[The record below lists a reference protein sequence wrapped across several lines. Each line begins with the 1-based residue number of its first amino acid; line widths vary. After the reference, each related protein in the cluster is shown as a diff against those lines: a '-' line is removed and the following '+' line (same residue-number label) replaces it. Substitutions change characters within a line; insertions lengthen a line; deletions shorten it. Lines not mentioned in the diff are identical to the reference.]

1 MSDLISE
8 TAQRLFSSH
17 AEAAFDAT
25 PERVEDGA
33 SPWPESLWHDIEA
46 MGMPLALLAEEDGG
60 YGLDAREALGLVRIA
75 GHHALPVPLGETL
88 VANWLLAAVR
98 LPLAEGPASLIRGL
112 TATQCEDGWQVHG
125 SAPRCAYGRY
135 AHVVVALA
143 NTADGQT
150 LLVRLAPTPQ
160 LDPSSNLAA
169 EARDDLQI
177 EQTVPTTCAATI
189 SLSADTWLALGAT
202 LRAQALAGAL
212 EATLALCVEYANE
225 RQQFGRPI
233 GKFQAIQHHLALMA
247 GEVAAARA
255 GADFA
260 AGRLPLALSEAAAF
274 TFAAA
279 TAKLRTGGAA
289 GQVAAL
295 AHQIH
300 GAIGFSHEYH
310 LHALTRRL
318 WAWRE
323 EYGAEAY
330 WAEYLGTAVCE
341 RGAAAL
347 WPFITAEPTGDAA

>member
-1 MSDLISE
+1 MNDLISE

-17 AEAAFDAT
+17 AEAAFSAM
-25 PERVEDGA
+25 PERVENGA
-33 SPWPESLWHDIEA
+33 SPWLDPLWRDIEA
-46 MGMPLALLAEEDGG
+46 MGMPLALLAEDDGG

-88 VANWLLAAVR
+88 LANWLLAAVG
-98 LPLAEGPASLIRGL
+98 LPLAEGPATLAWGL
-112 TATQCEDGWQVHG
+112 SATRCENGWQVHG

-135 AHVVVALA
+135 AQVIVALA
-143 NTADGQT
+143 DTADGRT
-150 LLVRLAPTPQ
+150 LLLRLASAPQ
-160 LDPSSNLAA
+160 FEPGCNLAA
-169 EARDDLQI
+169 EARDNLRI
-177 EQTVPTTCAATI
+177 EQTVAATCAAAI
-189 SLSADTWLALGAT
+189 SLTADTWLAIGAT
-202 LRAQALAGAL
+202 LRAQAMAGAL

-225 RQQFGRPI
+225 RQQFGRAI
-233 GKFQAIQHHLALMA
+233 GKFQAIQHHLAVMA

-260 AGRLPLALSEAAAF
+260 AGRLPLAFTEADAF

-279 TAKLRTGGAA
+279 TAKLRTGEAA
-289 GQVAAL
+289 GRIAAL

-300 GAIGFSHEYH
+300 GAIGFSREYR

-330 WAEYLGTAVCE
+330 WAEYLGTAVC
-341 RGAAAL
+341 RLGAGGL
-347 WPFITAEPTGDAA
+347 WPFITEEPLGNAA